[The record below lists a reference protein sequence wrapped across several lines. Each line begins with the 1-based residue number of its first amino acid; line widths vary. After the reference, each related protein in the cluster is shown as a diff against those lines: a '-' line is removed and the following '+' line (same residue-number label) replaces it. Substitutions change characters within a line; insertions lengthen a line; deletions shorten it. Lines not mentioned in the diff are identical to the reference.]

1 MILGNRCL
9 LLIRR
14 GLSTSTS
21 NDRGLLRFSR
31 TNNKSYLKVR
41 GPDSP
46 KFLNGLLTSKVIPF
60 FVKKNL
66 TTINPGEEELTNTV
80 FEFDETQTNWGV
92 YNEMSYN
99 GAYISRFGQYAG
111 ILNSKGKLITDT
123 ILYPTPLSS
132 TDAKVMRYPT
142 YLLEFDASI
151 VDYIQDLFNIHKL
164 TSKVKIK
171 KANDLISWDLSLQLP
186 PEPTNPW
193 VTNLLDPST
202 TTKTPEDA
210 LAFAQ
215 EIVSAFFQGSEDQ
228 IIALYIER
236 RTDEIL
242 EANGEAPQMFRVVT
256 TSDTQDVSK
265 IFNPV
270 GLPYPC
276 SIEKVD
282 QSFFRESR
290 FEAGFVDSTSD
301 FKPESLLPLEL
312 NFDYL
317 PNAVSADK
325 GCYMGQELTA
335 RTLATGILRKRLV
348 PVTLTNTDALTP
360 SAKYHDIMLDPQLTT
375 TTTTTTSS
383 SSPFGIAP
391 TKPRQRPAGS
401 LIANQGNL
409 GVAILRTEHFKLAF
423 DQPQDK
429 ILFHIAG
436 TPVGVIPKKPFWLE
450 EQ

>member
-1 MILGNRCL
+1 MILRNRCL
-9 LLIRR
+9 LLTRR
-14 GLSTSTS
+14 GLSTS

-66 TTINPGEEELTNTV
+66 TTINPDEEELTNTV

-123 ILYPTPLSS
+123 ILYPAPLSS
-132 TDAKVMRYPT
+132 ADAKVMRYPT

-215 EIVSAFFQGSEDQ
+215 ELVSAFFQGSEDQ

-242 EANGEAPQMFRVVT
+242 ETNGKAPQMLRVVT
-256 TSDTQDVSK
+256 TSDTQNVSK

-276 SIEKVD
+276 SIEEVD

-325 GCYMGQELTA
+325 GCYMGQELTT

-360 SAKYHDIMLDPQLTT
+360 NAKYHDIMLDSQLTT

-383 SSPFGIAP
+383 SSPFGVAP
-391 TKPRQRPAGS
+391 SKPRQRPAGS
-401 LIANQGNL
+401 LIAHQGNL

-429 ILFHIAG
+429 VLFHIAG